1 MKHRVSLQ
9 FGDYWPR
16 LHHYTARDF
25 LSTSECYQ
33 GHVLPF
39 SVQSRER
46 QWVRFVTLG
55 GDVLIYWCK
64 AKIYKNEQA

>member
-16 LHHYTARDF
+16 LHHYTPRDF

-46 QWVRFVTLG
+46 QWVRFVALG